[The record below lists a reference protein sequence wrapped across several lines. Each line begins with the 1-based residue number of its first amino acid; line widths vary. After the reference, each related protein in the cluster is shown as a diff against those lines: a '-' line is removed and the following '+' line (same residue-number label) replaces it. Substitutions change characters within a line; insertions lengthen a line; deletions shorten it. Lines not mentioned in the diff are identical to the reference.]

1 MGYWGV
7 HEADARALIEGWI
20 ASQGERRLVVLD
32 GGAAGGLSEPFD
44 RISDVVTAVRFEPR
58 GEGVLES
65 VPDEVVIDGALW
77 SHDEIQHLNVAERAS
92 TSSMYR
98 PNSDLLARYD
108 DYYGLPPRIAVSTKR
123 VTCRSV
129 DSCVAGGEMPAP
141 DAIKLDIH
149 GSELPALMGAE
160 QSIVGT
166 SMLIVETWNAE
177 VHLGQGLHHEVES
190 WAYDHGFELFDY
202 KVAAAWR
209 HKHNGG
215 ICKSDKPQVVGTEAL
230 FIRSNRDLS
239 QDLVA
244 SSAFFLGLFGYLNA
258 ALEALEVGQNTF
270 TQGLDR
276 LQEALL
282 FVQAS
287 RTKRNNSLPR
297 RLAQRVRPLASR
309 LLTHR

>member
-7 HEADARALIEGWI
+7 HKADARALIDGWI
-20 ASQGERRLVVLD
+20 ASQGERKLVVLD

-58 GEGVLES
+58 GQGVLES
-65 VPDEVVIDGALW
+65 VPNEIVIDGALW
-77 SHDEIQHLNVAERAS
+77 SQDDVQYLNIAERAS

-98 PNSDLLARYD
+98 PNFDLLARYD
-108 DYYGLPPRIAVSTKR
+108 DYYGLPPRTAVSTKR

-160 QSIVGT
+160 QSIART

-190 WAYDHGFELFDY
+190 WAFDHGFELFDY
-202 KVAAAWR
+202 KIAAAWR
-209 HKHNGG
+209 HKHTGE
-215 ICKSDKPQVVGTEAL
+215 ICKSDKPQVMGTEAL
-230 FIRSNRDLS
+230 FIRTNRDIS

-258 ALEALEVGQNTF
+258 ALEALEVRQSPLTPD
-270 TQGLDR
+270 LEA
-276 LQEALL
+276 LHEALL
-282 FVQAS
+282 SVQVS
-287 RTKRNNSLPR
+287 RTKRNNALPR

-309 LLTHR
+309 LLTYR